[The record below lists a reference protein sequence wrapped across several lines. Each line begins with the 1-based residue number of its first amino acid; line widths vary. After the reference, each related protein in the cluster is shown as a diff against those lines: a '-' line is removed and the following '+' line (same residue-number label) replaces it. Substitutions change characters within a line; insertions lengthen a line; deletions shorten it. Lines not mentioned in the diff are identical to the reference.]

1 MQPATQIQ
9 YAPQSAKPAEDSAPV
24 EEPAPAEAA
33 KKVVK
38 QAAPQVAESKI
49 FAGVSVPPSC
59 SELQELIAE
68 FTRDK
73 PLHPKVIELA
83 YHVVSG
89 AYESTNQVTIA
100 TLQAL

>member
-1 MQPATQIQ
+1 M
-9 YAPQSAKPAEDSAPV
+9 
-24 EEPAPAEAA
+24 
-33 KKVVK
+33 
-38 QAAPQVAESKI
+38 AESKI
-49 FAGVSVPPSC
+49 FAGVSVPPSR
-59 SELQELIAE
+59 SELQQLITE
-68 FTRDK
+68 HSKDK